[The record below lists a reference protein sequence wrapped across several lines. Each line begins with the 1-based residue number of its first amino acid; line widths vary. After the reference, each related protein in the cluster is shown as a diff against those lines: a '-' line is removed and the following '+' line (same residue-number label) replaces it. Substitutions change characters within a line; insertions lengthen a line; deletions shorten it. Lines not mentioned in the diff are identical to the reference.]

1 MLEQYRPILFAASLY
16 IALWA
21 LAVNSNP
28 AFPQGVLAVG
38 ALILGAL
45 WIFYGGIHFHKEK
58 KRLASLF
65 LWATALAPFLFY
77 IEAHFILSNN
87 QNIDAEVFAGNFTHA
102 IVVYNLMRYCLLLCS
117 FVIITSKMLSAIKH
131 FAQDREPY

>member
-1 MLEQYRPILFAASLY
+1 MLEQYRPILFATSLY

-28 AFPQGVLAVG
+28 AFPNGILEIAALIVG
-38 ALILGAL
+38 ALWL
-45 WIFYGGIHFHKEK
+45 FYGGILFHKNK

-77 IEAHFILSNN
+77 LEVHFILANN
-87 QNIDAEVFAGNFTHA
+87 QSIDTDVFAGNFTHA
-102 IVVYNLMRYCLLLCS
+102 VVIYNLMRYCLLLCS
-117 FVIITSKMLSAIKH
+117 FVIITAKMLNAIKH
-131 FAQDREPY
+131 FAQDREP